1 MEKGIKLKLEKDPNN
16 KYDKEDIKIIYEGL
30 GLIGYVANSP
40 YTVIGES
47 ISAGRLYDKI
57 KNIAYAKVMVITD
70 KGTICKICKKDLE
83 I

>member
-1 MEKGIKLKLEKDPNN
+1 MKLKLEKDPNN
-16 KYDKEDIKIIYEGL
+16 KYDKEAIKIIYEGL

-47 ISAGRLYDKI
+47 ISAGHLYDKI
-57 KNIAYAKVMVITD
+57 KNIAYAKVMVLTD